1 VPAGLRISLAPTGLA
16 VRVRLALSEPLPMYD
31 WAQQAVAVWQ
41 GPDLRET
48 HRVLAGDV
56 ELTVQLPSDGPPV
69 DIHLPAHMDPEVLD
83 VGSLSSG
90 EVSPEPAPRGPAWLA
105 YGDSITAGWS
115 APLPGSEWVARLA
128 RDAGLD
134 VVNLGLPA
142 AADGHAEQISEIV
155 ELPATLVTVAIGTN
169 CWSRLPH
176 SAEEMG
182 DVMTSLVARVRADL
196 PDASLVVISP
206 LLRPEAEAVPNSAGA
221 TLAQLRESIEAAVRP
236 HADRDSRVRLVEGRP
251 LLGADELVDGLH
263 PGSEGHKHLA
273 ETLADVVATLSPLAR
288 PGADGSS
295 G

>member
-1 VPAGLRISLAPTGLA
+1 VPAGLRISLSPTGHA
-16 VRVRLALSEPLPMYD
+16 VRVRLALSEPFPMYG
-31 WAQQAVAVWQ
+31 WAQQAVTVWQ

-48 HRVLAGDV
+48 HRVLVGEVA
-56 ELTVQLPSDGPPV
+56 LTVRLPSDGPPV

-83 VGSLSSG
+83 VRSLSG
-90 EVSPEPAPRGPAWLA
+90 EVSPEPAPRGPTWLA

-128 RDAGLD
+128 REAGLD

-142 AADGHAEQISEIV
+142 AADGHAAQISEV
-155 ELPATLVTVAIGTN
+155 VALPATLVTVAIGTN

-182 DVMTSLVARVRADL
+182 DVMTSLVARVRTDL

-221 TLAQLRESIEAAVRP
+221 TLAQLRESVEAAVRP
-236 HADRDSRVRLVEGRP
+236 HADRDPRVRLVEGRP
-251 LLGADELVDGLH
+251 LLAADELVDGLH

-273 ETLADVVATLSPLAR
+273 ETLADVVSTLPPLTQGRA
-288 PGADGSS
+288 GGSS